1 MLDTKELQI
10 GDWVYESKIAQF
22 PMQVRAIGEDYCYL
36 DFEENEGDMFDGLLE
51 EMMPIPMT
59 KVLFVQ
65 SGFRST
71 RENDIAS
78 YRQRIGNFRVLI
90 DEVTKDVW
98 RCHIH
103 QKTELVGSFKF
114 SYLHEL
120 QNGVRLITKKDLQI
134 IKTKDK

>member
-1 MLDTKELQI
+1 MIDTKELQI
-10 GDWVYESKIAQF
+10 GNYVYESKIAQF
-22 PMQVRAIGEDYCYL
+22 PMQVKTIGEDYCYL

-51 EMMPIPMT
+51 EMMPIPMI
-59 KVLFVQ
+59 KVLLVQ
-65 SGFRST
+65 CGFRST
-71 RENDIAS
+71 KEGGAIS
-78 YRQRIGNFRVLI
+78 YRQRIGCYRIIV
-90 DEVTKDVW
+90 DEMTKDIW

>member
-10 GDWVYESKIAQF
+10 GNWVYESKIAQF
-22 PMQVRAIGEDYCYL
+22 PMQVITIGEDYCYL

-59 KVLFVQ
+59 KVLLVQ
-65 SGFRST
+65 CGFRST
-71 RENDIAS
+71 KEGGAIS
-78 YRQRIGNFRVLI
+78 YRRRIGCYRIIV
-90 DEVTKDVW
+90 DEMTKDIW

>member
-1 MLDTKELQI
+1 MLDPKELQI
-10 GDWVYESKIAQF
+10 GNWVYESKIAQF
-22 PMQVRAIGEDYCYL
+22 PMQVKTIGEDYCYL

-90 DEVTKDVW
+90 DEVTKDIW

-103 QKTELVGSFKF
+103 NKTELVGSFNF

-120 QNGVRLITKKDLQI
+120 QNGIRLITKKDLQI
-134 IKTKDK
+134 KL